1 MLGACTD
8 ICVHIFLIVEIF
20 LIDMLVK
27 SNL

>member
-8 ICVHIFLIVEIF
+8 ICVHISLIVEIF